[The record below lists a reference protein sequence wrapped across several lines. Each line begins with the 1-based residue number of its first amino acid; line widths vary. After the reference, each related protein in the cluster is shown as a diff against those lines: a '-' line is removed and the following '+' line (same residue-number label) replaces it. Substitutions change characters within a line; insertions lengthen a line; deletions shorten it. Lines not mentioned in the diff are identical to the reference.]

1 MALDSKSITY
11 GTSEVTYG
19 GVAVPN
25 MADAAVLNITPQI
38 IDIPLYEIQNYDA
51 VVEDYNVE
59 VTLTFDEE
67 SYEGYK
73 LAIAN
78 LEENLDSTTSEVV
91 GLTDGATMKSLRAT
105 AQELII
111 HPKKHDTSTD
121 YDITVFMASPVG
133 TLERTYAK
141 DKTQYQ
147 VTFRGFHKTG
157 DPSQAGNYFRIGNP
171 AA

>member
-25 MADAAVLNITPQI
+25 MADAATLSIAPQF
-38 IDIPLYEIQNYDA
+38 IDISLYEIQNYDA
-51 VVEDYNVE
+51 VVEDYTVE

-73 LAIAN
+73 LAIAGV
-78 LEENLDSTTSEVV
+78 EENIDSVSSTVV
-91 GLTDGATMKSLRAT
+91 GLQDGKTMESLRAT
-105 AQELII
+105 AQELVI
-111 HPKKHDTSTD
+111 HPKKHGTSTD
-121 YDITVFMASPVG
+121 YDITVHMAIPTG
-133 TLERTYAK
+133 TVERSYAK

-147 VTFRGFHKTG
+147 VTFRGLHKTG
-157 DPSQAGNYFRIGNP
+157 DPTVAGNYFRIGNP